1 MSAAATALVALLSA
15 QPASAGALSFSLKD
29 GRVTILAYNVTLREI
44 LTEWARLGRV
54 SIAGG
59 DALGGGPI
67 TVELK
72 DVPEAK
78 ALEVLL
84 RSVSGYVALS
94 RSQPVATGSI
104 FQSIRILS
112 TSRAP
117 ALPPA
122 VMAQGPA
129 PGQPQSTG
137 FAPSMGAPMATPFT
151 PPVAPM
157 PIAGGAALEQ
167 VTGSNVAFGD
177 AAPRFATL
185 TPAEQAGLRQN
196 QQALQDFIARANARN
211 SATAATTPSA
221 AAAST
226 DASRPGSIT
235 PYTPPSSARPA
246 SPHAPPK

>member
-1 MSAAATALVALLSA
+1 MGAAATALVALLSA

-44 LTEWARLGRV
+44 LNEWARLGRV

-129 PGQPQSTG
+129 PGQPPSTG
-137 FAPSMGAPMATPFT
+137 FAPATGAPMATPFT
-151 PPVAPM
+151 PPVAP
-157 PIAGGAALEQ
+157 
-167 VTGSNVAFGD
+167 
-177 AAPRFATL
+177 L
-185 TPAEQAGLRQN
+185 TSAEQAGLRQN

-211 SATAATTPSA
+211 SATAPTTLSA
-221 AAAST
+221 PAAST

-246 SPHAPPK
+246 SPQVPPK

>member
-1 MSAAATALVALLSA
+1 MGAAATALVALLSA

-29 GRVTILAYNVTLREI
+29 GRITILAYNVTLREI

-54 SIAGG
+54 SITGSE
-59 DALGGGPI
+59 ALGGAPI
-67 TVELK
+67 TVELT

-94 RSQPVATGSI
+94 RNQPGATGSM

-117 ALPPA
+117 AMPRP
-122 VMAQGPA
+122 VIAQGPA
-129 PGQPQSTG
+129 PGQPQP
-137 FAPSMGAPMATPFT
+137 FAPATAASVGTPFT
-151 PPVAPM
+151 PPVP
-157 PIAGGAALEQ
+157 PTTPAGGAAMEQ

-177 AAPRFATL
+177 AAPRFAPL
-185 TPAEQAGLRQN
+185 TPLEQAGLRQN
-196 QQALQDFIARANARN
+196 QQALQDFLARANARN
-211 SATAATTPSA
+211 SATSPTTPSA
-221 AAAST
+221 SAAST

-235 PYTPPSSARPA
+235 PYTPPSGARPA
-246 SPHAPPK
+246 FPQAPPK